1 MSRQSTFLL
10 ATKVSVDNVLR
21 QLFTV
26 IISRAITIIISI
38 GIPVQSETGKDYR
51 PRKILFLP
59 KSKKKKEN

>member
-10 ATKVSVDNVLR
+10 AMKGSVGNVLR
-21 QLFTV
+21 QLFTI
-26 IISRAITIIISI
+26 IISEAITIIISF